1 VKCRK
6 ASSPATAIA
15 VCEAREFDWLGGSIN
30 SRINTERHFIQASLI
45 GSNKC
50 TAEGITA
57 YGPAPILKLCR
68 ELIKA
73 GFHPGRPL
81 HAYRGDVLCIV
92 ARTIGEAAGID
103 INGHGT
109 GFIKRPEQGGTA
121 PPMRQPEIWGTMIP
135 RQRLENRRAS
145 EPIHPLELFYA
156 RAFEMAQRIDA
167 GYVGFIDGVDLL
179 YSAAEW
185 AGLIEKYGDDEVQS
199 ALSQAFIDASMG
211 VYRGPKCTA

>member
-1 VKCRK
+1 
-6 ASSPATAIA
+6 
-15 VCEAREFDWLGGSIN
+15 
-30 SRINTERHFIQASLI
+30 
-45 GSNKC
+45 
-50 TAEGITA
+50 
-57 YGPAPILKLCR
+57 
-68 ELIKA
+68 
-73 GFHPGRPL
+73 
-81 HAYRGDVLCIV
+81 
-92 ARTIGEAAGID
+92 
-103 INGHGT
+103 
-109 GFIKRPEQGGTA
+109 
-121 PPMRQPEIWGTMIP
+121 MRQPEIWGTMIP